1 MGYGWSRVY
10 LFFDGCL
17 SCRRFRSLIPSYIR
31 DSSVAV
37 IVYDLTSM
45 IQHFCT
51 LVLLVDRTS
60 FENTRR
66 WLSDV
71 RGERG
76 DDVVIILVGNKT
88 DLTDSR

>member
-1 MGYGWSRVY
+1 M
-10 LFFDGCL
+10 
-17 SCRRFRSLIPSYIR
+17 
-31 DSSVAV
+31 
-37 IVYDLTSM
+37 
-45 IQHFCT
+45 
-51 LVLLVDRTS
+51 LLVDRTS

-88 DLTDSR
+88 DLTDSRYFSFSIIPIEFIYELINFYISNFHV